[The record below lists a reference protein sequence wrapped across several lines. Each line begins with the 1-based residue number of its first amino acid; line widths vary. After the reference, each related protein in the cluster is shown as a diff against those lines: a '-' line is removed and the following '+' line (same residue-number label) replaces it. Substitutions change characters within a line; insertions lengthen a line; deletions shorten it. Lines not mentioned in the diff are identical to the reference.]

1 MDELQA
7 IAETLRRQREDL
19 EDLLD
24 GSFSRGIETSA
35 LIEKIAE
42 LRRRAEDTQRLFE
55 ATMAGEVTGEVPPP
69 TRL

>member
-7 IAETLRRQREDL
+7 IAESLKRQREDL

-24 GSFSRGIETSA
+24 GSVSRRIETSM

-42 LRRRAEDTQRLFE
+42 LRRRAEETQRLFE
-55 ATMAGEVTGEVPPP
+55 ATMAREVPPAS
-69 TRL
+69 RL